1 LEKPSI
7 RKINIK
13 TTGDSKPNKKDK
25 SKEGDNFKFTDQQK
39 TLDSFLK
46 AG

>member
-25 SKEGDNFKFTDQQK
+25 SKEGNNFKFTDQQK
-39 TLDSFLK
+39 NWTVL
-46 AG
+46 